1 MPNQALQRTPR
12 SCHVGS
18 IHSRHDTSESS
29 LSLRS
34 LGILDMLYFVLKVF
48 ISALVIAGISEVAKR
63 SSFLAA
69 VLASL
74 PLTSLLAF
82 LWLYRETADVG
93 RIAELSYQIF
103 WLVIP
108 SLALF
113 IALPWLLRRGVSFW
127 PSLGLAVLAT
137 MAAYFILV
145 PILRRFG
152 VQL

>member
-1 MPNQALQRTPR
+1 
-12 SCHVGS
+12 
-18 IHSRHDTSESS
+18 
-29 LSLRS
+29 
-34 LGILDMLYFVLKVF
+34 MLYFVLKVF